1 MLPLAIPTNEPA
13 QNEVIDWAPV
23 VMGTVTCCK
32 HLRASGPVRGIH
44 SYYCQELREVPDNFM
59 PQCMVK
65 IDHPKPKIQKLT
77 ETQVWT
83 MALTSAIHLGI
94 HFPEEPSTYH
104 LKRGTHV

>member
-65 IDHPKPKIQKLT
+65 IDHPKPKIQKLRFGP
-77 ETQVWT
+77 W
-83 MALTSAIHLGI
+83 L
-94 HFPEEPSTYH
+94 
-104 LKRGTHV
+104 